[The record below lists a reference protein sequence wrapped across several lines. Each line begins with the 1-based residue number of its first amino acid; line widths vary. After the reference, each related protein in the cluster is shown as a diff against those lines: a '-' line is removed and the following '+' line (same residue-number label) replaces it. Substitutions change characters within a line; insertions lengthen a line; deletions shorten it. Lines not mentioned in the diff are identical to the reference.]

1 MFLLFC
7 TVECILCLRDENAG
21 HIFGGCRRFSLHSA
35 QKWAR
40 RARAPV
46 YCALCT
52 GVQFQ
57 LRLFPVVCR
66 ANTGLCGVR
75 VVCISFILC
84 GITHP
89 YAFEAGTGI
98 FRPSPYYEQ
107 GCKKAWNPAAFTAG
121 PHVPCWKKKKLS
133 FCLVLPVRA
142 HGHALS
148 ARRRT
153 GPVLYVPGQPADEP
167 ARCQRPRQSKNCRG
181 LCCRNMRNMR
191 R

>member
-35 QKWAR
+35 QIWAR

-66 ANTGLCGVR
+66 ENTGLCGVR

-89 YAFEAGTGI
+89 HPFEAGTGI

-107 GCKKAWNPAAFTAG
+107 GCKKGMEPGSFHCRAPCPLLEEKEVKLLPCAPCAG
-121 PHVPCWKKKKLS
+121 ARARP
-133 FCLVLPVRA
+133 FRTQA
-142 HGHALS
+142 HG
-148 ARRRT
+148 
-153 GPVLYVPGQPADEP
+153 PGSVRSRPA
-167 ARCQRPRQSKNCRG
+167 CG
-181 LCCRNMRNMR
+181 
-191 R
+191 